1 VMSSVTSKVVIFSL
15 RVVQAQRMTESTDQ
29 LLQSYSVVTIIMS
42 SKDEDGNE
50 LWLRNLRVVMLT
62 GEVENAT
69 NPVQCAS

>member
-1 VMSSVTSKVVIFSL
+1 MSSVTSKVVIFSL

-62 GEVENAT
+62 GEVENTT